1 MTFTLLYFV
10 YYRCDHHKIL
20 DVSFYDDKHLSVLLV
35 EDTEDRTLV
44 LVQMTFTLL
53 YFVYYRCDH
62 HKILDVSFYD
72 DKHLS
77 VLLVED
83 TEY

>member
-1 MTFTLLYFV
+1 MTFTLLYYVF
-10 YYRCDHHKIL
+10 YRCDHHKIL
-20 DVSFYDDKHLSVLLV
+20 DVSFYDDKHLWKI
-35 EDTEDRTLV
+35 TYI

-53 YFVYYRCDH
+53 YYVYYRCDH

>member
-1 MTFTLLYFV
+1 M
-10 YYRCDHHKIL
+10 
-20 DVSFYDDKHLSVLLV
+20 LLV
-35 EDTEDRTLV
+35 EDTEDRTPV

-53 YFVYYRCDH
+53 YYVYYRCDH

-83 TEY
+83 TEYCPDDLHPAILCLFQMRSSQDS